1 MFSSVEREYAC
12 VHLSVS
18 VLMGGVNKL
27 RDRAIAIVRWR
38 LTEVGH
44 GVQVRA
50 R

>member
-1 MFSSVEREYAC
+1 MLSSVEREYVC
-12 VHLSVS
+12 VRLSVS
-18 VLMGGVNKL
+18 VLMGGVKKL
-27 RDRAIAIVRWR
+27 RDRAIVRWR